1 VKKSEWSDK
10 QLEDL
15 LRQMPKIQDDRDP
28 RDIYRNLPV
37 KKRKTKQWLLP
48 SIATV
53 TAFLLLFI
61 LVPRVMDGTY
71 LLDNASEEESSE
83 DKNLSFAE
91 NNNDSSIALKK
102 EDTSL
107 KKSSILD
114 TEKTENKELM
124 GTESSIKTAI
134 YEDEVGNGKVL
145 TYWIPDPQGQILIPV
160 STLVS
165 DSKDQSW
172 LPLYTET
179 MANLTET
186 VWGLSDFYPL
196 DVTLKLDEK
205 SDTLM
210 VDVPTNHQYGQGSAA
225 EMNFIQV
232 LQKDI
237 TSNSSNLNKIK
248 FSTNGVP
255 GIELGNYGRMEK
267 LDLVQEKNQA
277 FFIYYSEG
285 NDFPFLAPSSETYQ
299 DITTALAAMKNDQPV
314 LGLKKSIPSSLLIQN
329 VSIKGKTLAV
339 TIKDNS
345 SLQDDQLTLASYE
358 ALLLTA
364 KEFGFEMVF
373 VKNSPLP
380 NLGPFDLSKENKVPT
395 APNLRTIQ

>member
-1 VKKSEWSDK
+1 MKKSEWSDK

-28 RDIYRNLPV
+28 RDIYRNLPI
-37 KKRKTKQWLLP
+37 KKHKTKQWLLP

-71 LLDNASEEESSE
+71 LLDNASEEEFSE
-83 DKNLSFAE
+83 DKEVSFSE

-107 KKSSILD
+107 KESSIQD
-114 TEKTENKELM
+114 TKKTENKELM

-145 TYWIPDPQGQILIPV
+145 TYWIPDRQGQILIPV

-186 VWGLSDFYPL
+186 AWGLSDYYPL
-196 DVTLKLDEK
+196 DVTLNEK

-225 EMNFIQV
+225 ERNFIQV

-255 GIELGNYGRMEK
+255 GIELGNYGRMEN

-299 DITTALAAMKNDQPV
+299 DITTAIAAMKNDQPV

-329 VSIKGKTLAV
+329 VSIKGKTLDV

-345 SLQDDQLTLASYE
+345 SLKDDQLTLASYE

-364 KEFGFEMVF
+364 KEFGLEKVF

-380 NLGPFDLSKENKVPT
+380 NLGPFDLSKENKVPIS
-395 APNLRTIQ
+395 PNLRTIQ